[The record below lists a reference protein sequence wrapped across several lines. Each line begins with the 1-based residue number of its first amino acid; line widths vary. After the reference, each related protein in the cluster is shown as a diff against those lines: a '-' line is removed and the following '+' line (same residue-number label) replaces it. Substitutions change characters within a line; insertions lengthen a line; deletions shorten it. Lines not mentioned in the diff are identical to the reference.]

1 MQEDYS
7 NIYARARRTA
17 GLTQERWAEAIGCSV
32 ESVRLYESG
41 RGLPSDDIVLRMA
54 DVSGMQMLCA
64 QYMRAKSVIGAML
77 VPEIKECSLPLAVVQ
92 LIKRIN
98 DFADRHRTDDLIDI
112 ADDGRIDQAEQK
124 TFDAIVAELD
134 GIVGAAM
141 QLRYA
146 KEEYNGSD

>member
-1 MQEDYS
+1 
-7 NIYARARRTA
+7 
-17 GLTQERWAEAIGCSV
+17 
-32 ESVRLYESG
+32 
-41 RGLPSDDIVLRMA
+41 
-54 DVSGMQMLCA
+54 
-64 QYMRAKSVIGAML
+64 ML

-112 ADDGRIDQAEQK
+112 ADDGRIDESEQK
-124 TFDAIVAELD
+124 TFDDIVAELD